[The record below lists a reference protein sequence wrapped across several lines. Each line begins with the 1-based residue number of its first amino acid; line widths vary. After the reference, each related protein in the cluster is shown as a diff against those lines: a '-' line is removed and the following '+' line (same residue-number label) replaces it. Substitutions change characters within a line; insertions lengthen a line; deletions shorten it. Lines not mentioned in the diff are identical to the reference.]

1 MLASK
6 RGKGSAAKKILKTPC
21 SVDDLIAENSGIT
34 FTLATELSCL
44 STPLLVIG
52 STTNPRSSQV
62 LVPAAWLD
70 IFRCYLSF
78 LNRLVRLWL
87 A

>member
-6 RGKGSAAKKILKTPC
+6 RGGGSTAKKTLKTPC

-44 STPLLVIG
+44 STLVTPLLVIG
-52 STTNPRSSQV
+52 LTANLRSRQV
-62 LVPAAWLD
+62 LVPRPDLISSD
-70 IFRCYLSF
+70 
-78 LNRLVRLWL
+78 VT
-87 A
+87 